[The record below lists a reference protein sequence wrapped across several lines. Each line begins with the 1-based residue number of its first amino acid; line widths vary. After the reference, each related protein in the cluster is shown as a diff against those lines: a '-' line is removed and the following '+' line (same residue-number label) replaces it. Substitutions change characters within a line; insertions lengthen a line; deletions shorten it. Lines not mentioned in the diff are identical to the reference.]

1 MKKIFLSLLIISAF
15 ALTTGVSVK
24 AQDEIINPECPNG
37 CVPCGKGCYCY
48 ELYPWLLEYDHGD

>member
-37 CVPCGKGCYCY
+37 CVMNDHEGCYCY
-48 ELYPWLLEYDHGD
+48 EFYWYLDEYEG